1 MKIING
7 KVPEKVRNKSERRE
21 NMELVIQFDCPECIS
36 VLTAEDGKFVLTK
49 ILSDESVYNAL
60 CPICRHKVQIIRNK
74 VLEKR
79 GIKIK
84 RCIL

>member
-1 MKIING
+1 
-7 KVPEKVRNKSERRE
+7 
-21 NMELVIQFDCPECIS
+21 MELVIQFNCPECID
-36 VLTAEDGKFVLTK
+36 VLTAEEGECVLTK
-49 ILSDESVYNAL
+49 LLYDESVYNAL

-84 RCIL
+84 